1 MPANSAI
8 VGVLMCA
15 VWLTYFYGANLTEG
29 WFGPFC
35 FDSSELP
42 IITLYA
48 LYIPMFLNVM
58 RREKELNAFHRYVMP
73 ALSIVCCIFFCVA
86 AVVSHGKAVLYY
98 LIVFA
103 VIMALAIPFYRQGKE
118 KT

>member
-1 MPANSAI
+1 MP
-8 VGVLMCA
+8 V
-15 VWLTYFYGANLTEG
+15 
-29 WFGPFC
+29 
-35 FDSSELP
+35 
-42 IITLYA
+42 
-48 LYIPMFLNVM
+48 
-58 RREKELNAFHRYVMP
+58 
-73 ALSIVCCIFFCVA
+73 LSIVCCIFFCVA